1 MENEHYI
8 QTHTEQ
14 KHKVRR
20 AVSIINNESELQNDG
35 ERRGNNNPWHEEITS
50 LWIPWQEKLFN

>member
-1 MENEHYI
+1 MVQDEDRETDRQMENEHYI

-35 ERRGNNNPWHEEITS
+35 ERRGNNNP
-50 LWIPWQEKLFN
+50 